1 MEMNRIPPLGQVAQT
16 MGKMGRGGD
25 TTLVHMN
32 PAEVRGLA
40 SLGELSYNPVTG
52 LPEAFKFKD
61 ILPYAGLVGAAFG
74 LPTWGAAMLGGAGTA
89 IKEGSVGKGLMSGL
103 MQFGVGQLMQGVT
116 GKGLT
121 PQGVVGDQAGQSV
134 VGGLDGAMTE
144 AIGKNT
150 PQGLSNAITGVD
162 MHDAILADV
171 TGGQPA
177 QTFMEAA
184 QVTDEFNPVSAF
196 KDSLPIEAR
205 KAMTAAPG
213 AILAAGMTETP
224 PEMPQLPER
233 KPFERQQ
240 QTLERPQTA
249 PRQGESEEE
258 LLARI
263 GRGGDTFFEASSY
276 LPAAEGGQLEE
287 AFEGMVEGDG
297 HGMEDNKM
305 FTIQGGGLAA
315 LSPKE
320 YVVPADVMS
329 GLGNGNP
336 DDGADVMDDFISDF
350 RVEKYGRDQQPPEM
364 NARKLL
370 ESLT

>member
-1 MEMNRIPPLGQVAQT
+1 
-16 MGKMGRGGD
+16 
-25 TTLVHMN
+25 
-32 PAEVRGLA
+32 
-40 SLGELSYNPVTG
+40 
-52 LPEAFKFKD
+52 
-61 ILPYAGLVGAAFG
+61 
-74 LPTWGAAMLGGAGTA
+74 MLGGAGTA
-89 IKEGSVGKGLMSGL
+89 IKEGSIGKGLMSGL

-116 GKGLT
+116 GKGVPT
-121 PQGVVGDQAGQSV
+121 PDAAGNQAMDQLANPGVGASTAIDDQMVQQMMPVASPT
-134 VGGLDGAMTE
+134 M
-144 AIGKNT
+144 
-150 PQGLSNAITGVD
+150 
-162 MHDAILADV
+162 
-171 TGGQPA
+171 QP

-276 LPAAEGGQLEE
+276 LPVAEGGQLEE

-336 DDGADVMDDFISDF
+336 DSGANMMDDFISEF
-350 RVEKYGRDQQPPEM
+350 RVEKYGRDQQPPEI
-364 NARKLL
+364 NGRKLL
-370 ESLT
+370 KNLA

>member
-32 PAEVRGLA
+32 PQEVRGLS

-89 IKEGSVGKGLMSGL
+89 IKEGSIGKGLMSGL
-103 MQFGVGQLMQGVT
+103 IQFGVGQLMQGVT
-116 GKGLT
+116 GKGI
-121 PQGVVGDQAGQSV
+121 DAGQHL
-134 VGGLDGAMTE
+134 G
-144 AIGKNT
+144 
-150 PQGLSNAITGVD
+150 TGQ
-162 MHDAILADV
+162 AQQAV
-171 TGGQPA
+171 TGGVPA
-177 QTFMEAA
+177 GSGMAGEFGVNNVYDQIAGDLGTATTAGPQTFMEAA
-184 QVTDEFNPVSAF
+184 QVTDKFNPVSSFA
-196 KDSLPIEAR
+196 DSLPEEAR
-205 KAMTAAPG
+205 MAMTAAPG
-213 AILAAGMTETP
+213 AILGAGMTETP

-249 PRQGESEEE
+249 PREGESEEE

-263 GRGGDTFFEASSY
+263 GRGEDTFFEASSY
-276 LPAAEGGQLEE
+276 LPVAEGGQLEE
-287 AFEGMVEGDG
+287 SFEGMVEGDG

-336 DDGADVMDDFISDF
+336 DSGANMMDDFISEF
-350 RVEKYGRDQQPPEM
+350 RVEKYGRDQQPPEI
-364 NARKLL
+364 NGRKLL
-370 ESLT
+370 KNLA

>member
-32 PAEVRGLA
+32 PQEVRGLS

-52 LPEAFKFKD
+52 LPEAFNFKD

-89 IKEGSVGKGLMSGL
+89 IKEGSIGKGLMSGL

-116 GKGLT
+116 GKGIDAATNLGT
-121 PQGVVGDQAGQSV
+121 GQAQQ
-134 VGGLDGAMTE
+134 A
-144 AIGKNT
+144 
-150 PQGLSNAITGVD
+150 
-162 MHDAILADV
+162 V
-171 TGGQPA
+171 TGGIPEAARGAGMAGEFDVNNVYDQMAGDFGTATTAGP

-196 KDSLPIEAR
+196 SDSLPIEAR

-276 LPAAEGGQLEE
+276 LPVAEGGQLEE

-336 DDGADVMDDFISDF
+336 DSGANMMDDFISEF
-350 RVEKYGRDQQPPEM
+350 RVEKYGRDEQPPEI
-364 NARKLL
+364 NGRKLL
-370 ESLT
+370 ENLA

>member
-32 PAEVRGLA
+32 PAEVRGLS

-89 IKEGSVGKGLMSGL
+89 IKEGSIGKGLMSGL

-121 PQGVVGDQAGQSV
+121 PEGLTPEGVVGDQASKAV
-134 VGGLDGAMTE
+134 A
-144 AIGKNT
+144 
-150 PQGLSNAITGVD
+150 GVPD
-162 MHDAILADV
+162 QIAVMPPSA
-171 TGGQPA
+171 P

-184 QVTDEFNPVSAF
+184 QVTDKFNPVSAF

-205 KAMTAAPG
+205 KAITAAPG

-263 GRGGDTFFEASSY
+263 GSGGDTFFEASSY

-336 DDGADVMDDFISDF
+336 DSGADMMDDFISDF
-350 RVEKYGRDQQPPEM
+350 RVEKYGRDQQPPEI
-364 NARKLL
+364 NGRKLL
-370 ESLT
+370 ENLT

>member
-32 PAEVRGLA
+32 PAEVRGLS

-74 LPTWGAAMLGGAGTA
+74 LPTWGAAMLGGAGSA
-89 IKEGSVGKGLMSGL
+89 IKEGSIGKGLMSGL
-103 MQFGVGQLMQGVT
+103 IQFGVGQLMQGVT

-121 PQGVVGDQAGQSV
+121 PDTVVGDQAGQA
-134 VGGLDGAMTE
+134 LTGANME
-144 AIGKNT
+144 
-150 PQGLSNAITGVD
+150 GV
-162 MHDAILADV
+162 APPILADV

-184 QVTDEFNPVSAF
+184 QVTDKFNPVSAF
-196 KDSLPIEAR
+196 SDSLPEEAR
-205 KAMTAAPG
+205 MAMTAAPG
-213 AILAAGMTETP
+213 AILGAGMTETP

-336 DDGADVMDDFISDF
+336 DSGADMMDDFISDF
-350 RVEKYGRDQQPPEM
+350 RVEKYGRDEQPPEIDG
-364 NARKLL
+364 RKLL
-370 ESLT
+370 ENLT